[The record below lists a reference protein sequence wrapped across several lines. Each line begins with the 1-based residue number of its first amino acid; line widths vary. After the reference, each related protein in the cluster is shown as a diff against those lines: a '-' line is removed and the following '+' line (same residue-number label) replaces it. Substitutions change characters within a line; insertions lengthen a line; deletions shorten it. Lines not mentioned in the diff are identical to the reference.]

1 MKTIFKITLF
11 ISIGFVNVHS
21 DVDSQLQDNRK
32 QLNKVQDQI
41 ISLRKEIAKTD
52 IKASSTL
59 EQIKV
64 LDKEIALLTK
74 SYILLNK
81 EVELLSKKIDI
92 TRNQLQVNRRKLRSL
107 KDQYLNRILHLYKY
121 GKIQNIELLLNSG
134 SINEALTRYKYLQF
148 FNDQEKQVIQKI
160 NYRVENIQNLEQQ
173 LSLDHQN
180 QRQALKSKEKQ
191 QLKAM
196 SRKNEKKVMVERLRW
211 NSQNLNKQLKSAEEE
226 YQKLHEIIVALER
239 QRRIREESGETK
251 QEIALN
257 LKDIRKNKGKLP
269 WPVKGNVIHKYGKQR
284 DLKLK
289 TTINNTGID
298 IKAKA
303 GTEVKAV
310 FIGLVSKVTYLSGF
324 GNTVILDHGN
334 GYYTVYAHLDEFF
347 VEQDMVVNAGEVIG
361 LVGDSGSLEGS
372 KLHFAVFANQ
382 TTENPQTWLR

>member
-1 MKTIFKITLF
+1 MKIKFKILLF
-11 ISIGFVNVHS
+11 IFIGFVALRS
-21 DVDSQLQDNRK
+21 DVDSQLRNNRK
-32 QLNKVQDQI
+32 QLNRVQEQI
-41 ISLRKEIAKTD
+41 NALRKEIAKTD
-52 IKASSTL
+52 IKASSTI

-81 EVELLSKKIDI
+81 EVGLLSKKIEI

-107 KDQYLNRILHLYKY
+107 KDQYLNRVVHLYKH
-121 GKIQNIELLLNSG
+121 GKIQNIELLLDAG
-134 SINEALTRYKYLQF
+134 SINKALSRYKYLQL

-160 NYRVENIQNLEQQ
+160 KNRVDTIQNLEQQ

-180 QRQALKSKEKQ
+180 QRKALKEKERQ
-191 QLKAM
+191 QTKSFA
-196 SRKNEKKVMVERLRW
+196 RKNEKKVMVERLRW

-226 YQKLHEIIVALER
+226 YQKLYQIIVTLER
-239 QRRIREESGETK
+239 QRRLREERGEPQPEQT
-251 QEIALN
+251 LN

-269 WPVKGNVIHKYGKQR
+269 WPAKGKILHKYGKQKDSR
-284 DLKLK
+284 LK

-298 IKAKA
+298 IRANA

-310 FIGLVSKVTYLSGF
+310 FIGLVSEVRYLSGF

-347 VEQDMVVNAGEVIG
+347 VEPDVVVNAGEVIG
-361 LVGDSGSLEGS
+361 LVGDSGSLEGA
-372 KLHFAVFANQ
+372 KLHFAIFANQ
-382 TTENPQTWLR
+382 TTVNPQAWLR